1 MQAHNNGD
9 YGSDARAIDVDDE
22 SSSCSFIDY
31 FLLHRNHWRKLV
43 KNIGGEPKYLGLR
56 VAITDEIINH
66 FSISVELL
74 WGTCPICPLKSTHIY
89 DHDNLVQLCCQF
101 LEL

>member
-43 KNIGGEPKYLGLR
+43 KNIGGGKQ
-56 VAITDEIINH
+56 IIGEGNQN
-66 FSISVELL
+66 IG
-74 WGTCPICPLKSTHIY
+74 GTKHV
-89 DHDNLVQLCCQF
+89 NN
-101 LEL
+101 